1 MVDNAFR
8 WAGEKKLLR
17 INSVHGEEE
26 AFLVLSETFELLDET
41 GQTTEMNGT
50 IEVEAGCSMCPSI
63 SSRTAAKRTPS
74 KGGASGSG
82 KPSSKGKRK
91 GGKKE
96 KEKKTKKEK
105 KGKAP
110 KDAAK
115 GKLVGS

>member
-1 MVDNAFR
+1 MFR
-8 WAGEKKLLR
+8 RQGPIKSTCYCTIRRCTDVVACHRVKGIVVCPRSFNK
-17 INSVHGEEE
+17 NV
-26 AFLVLSETFELLDET
+26 VLCDHLARPLP
-41 GQTTEMNGT
+41 G
-50 IEVEAGCSMCPSI
+50 SMCPSI

-96 KEKKTKKEK
+96 KKEKKTKKEK